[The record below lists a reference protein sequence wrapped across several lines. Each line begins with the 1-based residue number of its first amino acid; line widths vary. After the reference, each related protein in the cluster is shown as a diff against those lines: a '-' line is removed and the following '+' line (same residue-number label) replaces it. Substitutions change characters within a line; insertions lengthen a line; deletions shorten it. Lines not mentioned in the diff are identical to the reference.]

1 MNEALRSMLQSYERD
16 VSVNPI
22 HALRE
27 IIQEIALL
35 GLWRGKFF
43 EHGAFYG
50 GTALRILYALD
61 RFSEDLDFSLLLP
74 NQSFDMQ
81 PYLNAVERELLA
93 FGFQVRTE
101 IKEKRPDTSIQSAFV
116 KANTLESLLVISA
129 SDSVVGSTHAE
140 KLLKIKVEI
149 DTNPPSDFRVESKY
163 LLKPF
168 PFAVRTYSLPDLFAG
183 KMHAIL
189 CRKWR
194 NRVKGR
200 DWYDLVWFLA
210 NHPRLHLAHLEQ
222 RMRQSGHY
230 LEEAALTQQKLL
242 TILHTTIER
251 LNINQAKQD
260 VLPFVKDPLT
270 IDVWSR
276 EFFISI
282 LSRIIIE

>member
-1 MNEALRSMLQSYERD
+1 MNEALRSMLESYEPDHRIEA
-16 VSVNPI
+16 I

-27 IIQEIALL
+27 IIQEISLL

-50 GTALRILYALD
+50 ETALRILYGLG
-61 RFSEDLDFSLLLP
+61 RFSEDLDFSLLVP
-74 NQSFDMQ
+74 DQYFDLR
-81 PYLNAVERELLA
+81 PYLSAVERELLA
-93 FGFQVRTE
+93 FGFQVRIE
-101 IKEKRPDTSIQSAFV
+101 INEKRADTSIQSAFV

-129 SDSVVGSTHAE
+129 PETVIGTTHAD
-140 KLLKIKVEI
+140 KLLKIKIEI
-149 DTNPPSDFRVESKY
+149 DTDPPSDFGVELKY
-163 LLKPF
+163 LLKPI
-168 PFAVRTYSLPDLFAG
+168 PFAVRAYSLPDLFAG

-189 CRKWR
+189 CRKWK

-210 NHPRLHLAHLEQ
+210 HHPRLHLAHLEQ

-230 LEEAALTQQKLL
+230 RQEDALTAEKLL
-242 TILHTTIER
+242 TLLHAAIEQ

-260 VLPFVKDPLT
+260 VLPFVKDPQA

-276 EFFISI
+276 DFFVSI
-282 LSRIIIE
+282 LARLKLC